1 MSKMGRILT
10 ICICGLFVFG
20 LAAVPSLAGL
30 KDKLQSD
37 EFEGSSLSKFWSIDN
52 PKVGKFEVSDGKLK
66 VVGGFNGNV
75 WGNSDALIFYQEVS
89 QQSFDISTSF
99 LNDYSGAS
107 TVAGILVKSE
117 TTKDTKDRVGEWV
130 TLKLWGRGDDSNNA
144 VLQYQRRENDSEA
157 DGYVGIW
164 GENDA
169 AKTYNPKAGKIPIAM
184 RLKREG
190 NTYETWFKPEG
201 KGDWIPVGKVT
212 SALKDPVK
220 VGIYAGIADTKGNLT
235 VTFENFLEASAP
247 VTAVDPRNRLTT
259 TWGHLK
265 SD

>member
-1 MSKMGRILT
+1 MSKVGRIFT
-10 ICICGLFVFG
+10 MFICSLFVLG
-20 LAAVPSLAGL
+20 SAVVPSLAGL

-52 PKVGKFEVSDGKLK
+52 PKVGKFEVNGGKLK

-89 QQSFDISTSF
+89 QQSFDISTNF

-117 TTKDTKDRVGEWV
+117 TTQDNQKRDGEWV
-130 TLKLWGRGDDSNNA
+130 TLKLWGRGADNGDNA
-144 VLQYQRRENDSEA
+144 VLQYQRRQNDAA
-157 DGYVGIW
+157 DLGYVGTFKFAD
-164 GENDA
+164 GKN
-169 AKTYNPKAGKIPIAM
+169 YQPKAGKISIAM

-201 KGDWIPVGKVT
+201 KGDWLPVGKVT
-212 SALKDPVK
+212 NALKDPIK
-220 VGIYAGIADTKGNLT
+220 VGIYAGIADTKGKLT
-235 VTFENFLEASAP
+235 VNFENFLEASAP

-265 SD
+265 SE

>member
-1 MSKMGRILT
+1 MSKMGRIIT

-75 WGNSDALIFYQEVS
+75 WGNSDTLIFYQEVS

>member
-1 MSKMGRILT
+1 MSKVGRIFT
-10 ICICGLFVFG
+10 ICICSLFVLG
-20 LAAVPSLAGL
+20 SAVVPSLAGL

-52 PKVGKFEVSDGKLK
+52 PKVGKFEVNGGKLK

-89 QQSFDISTSF
+89 QQSFDISTNF

-117 TTKDTKDRVGEWV
+117 TTKDSKKRDGEWV
-130 TLKLWGRGDDSNNA
+130 TLKLWGRGGGDNNA
-144 VLQYQRRENDSEA
+144 VLQYQRRENDA
-157 DGYVGIW
+157 GDLGYVGTFKFKD
-164 GENDA
+164 G
-169 AKTYNPKAGKIPIAM
+169 KTYQPKAGKISIAM

-201 KGDWIPVGKVT
+201 KGDWLPVGKVT
-212 SALKDPVK
+212 NALKDPIK
-220 VGIYAGIADTKGNLT
+220 VGIYAGIADTKGKLT
-235 VTFENFLEASAP
+235 VNFENFLEASAP
-247 VTAVDPRNRLTT
+247 ITAVDPRNRLTT

-265 SD
+265 SE

>member
-10 ICICGLFVFG
+10 ICLCGLFVLG
-20 LAAVPSLAGL
+20 SAVLPSLAGL

-52 PKVGKFEVSDGKLK
+52 PKVGKFEVNGGKLK

-75 WGNSDALIFYQEVS
+75 WGGSDALFFYQEVS
-89 QQSFDISTSF
+89 QQSFDISTNF

-107 TVAGILVKSE
+107 TVAGILVESE
-117 TTKDTKDRVGEWV
+117 TTKDSKKRDGEWV
-130 TLKLWGRGDDSNNA
+130 TLKLWGRGGGDNNA
-144 VLQYQRRENDSEA
+144 VLQYQRREND
-157 DGYVGIW
+157 DDKLGYVGIW

-169 AKTYNPKAGKIPIAM
+169 AKTYQPKAGKIPIAM

-201 KGDWIPVGKVT
+201 KGD
-212 SALKDPVK
+212 
-220 VGIYAGIADTKGNLT
+220 
-235 VTFENFLEASAP
+235 
-247 VTAVDPRNRLTT
+247 
-259 TWGHLK
+259 
-265 SD
+265 

>member
-117 TTKDTKDRVGEWV
+117 TTKDTKDRVGVWV
-130 TLKLWGRGDDSNNA
+130 PLKLWGRGDDSNNA

-169 AKTYNPKAGKIPIAM
+169 AKT
-184 RLKREG
+184 
-190 NTYETWFKPEG
+190 
-201 KGDWIPVGKVT
+201 
-212 SALKDPVK
+212 
-220 VGIYAGIADTKGNLT
+220 
-235 VTFENFLEASAP
+235 
-247 VTAVDPRNRLTT
+247 
-259 TWGHLK
+259 
-265 SD
+265 